1 MNRIRKLLEQ
11 MGAGVYER
19 DHVLALALLS
29 AVAGESLF
37 LLGLPG
43 VGKSLVA
50 RRLKLAFRDA
60 RAFEYLMSRFV
71 HPTKSS
77 VRCLSPS
84 SRIATP
90 TNV

>member
-60 RAFEYLMSRFV
+60 RAFEYLMSRFST
-71 HPTKSS
+71 PDESS